1 MENCFNS
8 EKYLDVVMENI
19 RDKAD
24 KTKGKLYVEIN

>member
-8 EKYLDVVMENI
+8 EKYIDVVIENI
-19 RDKAD
+19 KNKAE